1 MDKHTLSHLLREYKT
16 PMYCFDIVKL
26 KHRINSLKSQ
36 LPPSVKMCYAAKA
49 NTFILKEI
57 EDDIDFYEICSPGE
71 LDICHHLHIP
81 MKKIVLSGVYKNK
94 DDIQKLLDD
103 DDEIGVYTIES
114 LQQLLDL
121 ARLSENYCRPLPV
134 LIRLTSGNQFG
145 VDKESLRY
153 IIENRQHYPYLQIR
167 GIQYFSG
174 TQKHSIKRLE
184 KEMTMLLNLI
194 AELQEF
200 YGYHCEVLEYGPG
213 LPIDYFDGTDFD
225 EKSHLLQFSKLLLSV
240 PEDIEVVLEIG
251 RSIAAECGYYLTK
264 VVDIKINNDQSFA
277 IVDGGIHHLTY
288 YGQSMAMKVPQLEV
302 YRQDSEEFMNLEVSE
317 NKWNICGSLCT
328 INDILIKQL
337 SLEELRL
344 EDLFIFKNTGAY
356 CPTEGIS
363 LFLTRDLPD
372 IIFIKKDHIQSVR
385 LMKKTSFF
393 NEPQYVDFEEEKKNG

>member
-1 MDKHTLSHLLREYKT
+1 MDKHTLNRLLREYKT
-16 PMYCFDIVKL
+16 PMYCFDILKL
-26 KHRINSLKSQ
+26 KHRISNLKNQ
-36 LPPSVKMCYAAKA
+36 LPSSVKICYAAKA

-71 LDICHHLHIP
+71 LDICHHLNIP
-81 MKKIVLSGVYKNK
+81 MPKIVLSGVYKNK
-94 DDIQKLLDD
+94 DDVQKLLENDAQ
-103 DDEIGVYTIES
+103 IGVYTIES

-121 ARLSENYCRPLPV
+121 ARLSENYCRSLPV

-153 IIENRQHYPYLQIR
+153 IIENRQHYPYLDIR

-174 TQKHSIKRLE
+174 TQKHSAKRLE

-194 AELQEF
+194 AELQEL
-200 YGYHCEVLEYGPG
+200 YDYHCEVLEYGPG
-213 LPIDYFDGTDFD
+213 LPIDYFDGANFD
-225 EKSHLLQFSKLLLSV
+225 EKSHLLQFAKLLASV
-240 PEDIEVVLEIG
+240 PENIEVVLEIG
-251 RSIAAECGYYLTK
+251 RSIAADCGFYLTR

-288 YGQSMAMKVPQLEV
+288 YGQSMAMKVPQLEI
-302 YRQDSEEFMNLEVSE
+302 YRQDSGEFMPLGISE
-317 NKWNICGSLCT
+317 KKWNICGSLCT
-328 INDILIKQL
+328 INDILIKQF

-344 EDLFIFKNTGAY
+344 DDLFIFKNTGAY

-372 IIFIKKDHIQSVR
+372 IIFIKNDWIQSVR
-385 LMKKTSFF
+385 LMKKTAFF
-393 NEPQYVDFEEEKKNG
+393 NEPHYLDIEEEKKNG